1 MLWRSAVLG
10 FVALSAVACSAD
22 TSEDAASGENDVKV
36 DTKDPLARA
45 QYDADVAFA
54 NGYVARCKKPEG
66 STRPRVLVT
75 GFGRFMGIL
84 NNATGR
90 IVSTLVPD
98 AKYPETVPAPAGQID
113 PPEPQLSVATMT
125 LDWPLSG
132 KVDVCAMILPVYW
145 DLASILISKEL
156 DAFEPSM
163 VLMNGVAGSRQEIWL
178 ELGATNRAEGL
189 GDGSDILR
197 PFLKNNATVAKLVD
211 GGDDAQP
218 NLMSWD
224 AVHAAAADAVAKH
237 AKDVDDNTILE
248 DLLPGA
254 KLAGFPRSSNTY
266 LCNNVTY
273 VTGWLMSHPGKSTR
287 LLKASKAEPGKPN
300 DVTVKLA
307 NDFSKTPRM
316 FVHWP
321 STLDVRHHAAG
332 AAIMEAILDAQV
344 NALAKNDLPKAGDN
358 ANADPD
364 LKGGDTF

>member
-1 MLWRSAVLG
+1 MLLRSAFLG
-10 FVALSAVACSAD
+10 FLSLVAVGCAAD
-22 TSEDAASGENDVKV
+22 AGDDSASGENDVKV

-54 NGYVARCKKPEG
+54 NGYVAKCKKPDG
-66 STRPRVLVT
+66 TRPRVLVT
-75 GFGRFMGIL
+75 GFGRFMGIT

-98 AKYPETVPAPAGQID
+98 AKYPETTPPPAGQID
-113 PPEPQLSVATMT
+113 PPEPQLSVAQTT

-145 DLASILISKEL
+145 DLASILMSKEL
-156 DAFEPSM
+156 DAFQPNL
-163 VLMNGVAGSRQEIWL
+163 VLMNGVAGSRQDLWL

-189 GDGSDILR
+189 DDGSDKLR
-197 PFLKNNATVAKLVD
+197 PYVSNSQFAKLVD

-224 AVHAAAADAVAKH
+224 AVHAAASAVVAKH
-237 AKDVDDNTILE
+237 AKDKDGDVVLE

-273 VTGWLMSHPGKSTR
+273 VTGWLMSHPGKSTK
-287 LLKASKAEPGKPN
+287 LLKASKTVRGKPN

-316 FVHWP
+316 FMHWP
-321 STLDVRHHAAG
+321 SELDVHHHEAG
-332 AAIMEAILDAQV
+332 ADIMRSILDAQLA
-344 NALAKNDLPKAGDN
+344 ALKKNDLQKPGDN

-364 LKGGDTF
+364 LKGGGTF